1 MVSETECREAF
12 IALLERIVAGWGTWE
27 DEKLGGGRR
36 CRIGLRTIP
45 DGTYCFARA
54 ITHPRESGYGKV
66 LADAITISGNSIDD
80 ERIVDP
86 HNIWSLQGREVRFCP
101 PGVGAADPVHCWMV
115 SPEEAGL
122 MAAALPMVFGD
133 DPTVERQIH
142 SLRWIMGSVSPLVDS
157 QGAFE
162 W

>member
-45 DGTYCFARA
+45 
-54 ITHPRESGYGKV
+54 
-66 LADAITISGNSIDD
+66 
-80 ERIVDP
+80 
-86 HNIWSLQGREVRFCP
+86 
-101 PGVGAADPVHCWMV
+101 
-115 SPEEAGL
+115 EEAGL
-122 MAAALPMVFGD
+122 MAAALLMVFGD